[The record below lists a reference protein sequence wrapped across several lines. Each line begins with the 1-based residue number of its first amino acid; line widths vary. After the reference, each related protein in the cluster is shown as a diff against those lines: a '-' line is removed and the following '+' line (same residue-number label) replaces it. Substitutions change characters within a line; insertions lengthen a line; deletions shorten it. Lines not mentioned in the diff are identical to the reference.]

1 MIQPPYQVKTYS
13 LEVFSDIETPV
24 SAYMKLANG
33 GLSILLESIKDSQRK
48 SRYSVFGMKPMLIFR
63 RRPDGTE
70 IEDTVKNVTLRP
82 EGNPFDHLK
91 IVLAGYT
98 FDRKEPF
105 ECGFIAGYISYD
117 AIRYIERIPDQTA
130 DDLNIPEMLM
140 FIPSEVIL
148 FDHETHR
155 MKLLIHS
162 VQDSSGRL
170 TQEEAEHRLYAMM
183 HQLSYSTPNFREI
196 PPEAELPPAP
206 EVTLNMTRQDYIK
219 SIEKAKSYIQQ
230 GDIFQVVFSRR
241 FQALIRC
248 RAFDIY
254 QMLRLIN
261 PSPYMFYLN
270 TPEGFKIVGSSP
282 ETMVKV
288 SDGRMT
294 LRPIAGTRKRGAS
307 TEEDQRI
314 AGELLQDEKELA
326 EHHML
331 VDLGRNDLGRMA
343 EYGSV
348 RVDSFRQI
356 ENYSH
361 VMHIVSTA
369 SGQLKPD
376 HDAVDVFTS
385 CFPAGTV
392 SGAPKIRAMEIIDE
406 LEPTRRN
413 IYAGAVGYFDFQN
426 RLDSCIAIRTLLV
439 KDQIAYWQAGGGIV
453 ADSDPEM
460 ELAESENKAQAIL
473 KALQMAEE
481 MSNGHHDR

>member
-91 IVLAGYT
+91 MILASYT

-162 VQDSSGRL
+162 VQDSSDQL

-206 EVTLNMTRQDYIK
+206 EVTLNMTRQEYLE
-219 SIEKAKSYIQQ
+219 SVEKAKQYIRQ

-294 LRPIAGTRKRGAS
+294 
-307 TEEDQRI
+307 
-314 AGELLQDEKELA
+314 
-326 EHHML
+326 
-331 VDLGRNDLGRMA
+331 
-343 EYGSV
+343 
-348 RVDSFRQI
+348 
-356 ENYSH
+356 
-361 VMHIVSTA
+361 
-369 SGQLKPD
+369 
-376 HDAVDVFTS
+376 
-385 CFPAGTV
+385 
-392 SGAPKIRAMEIIDE
+392 
-406 LEPTRRN
+406 
-413 IYAGAVGYFDFQN
+413 
-426 RLDSCIAIRTLLV
+426 
-439 KDQIAYWQAGGGIV
+439 
-453 ADSDPEM
+453 
-460 ELAESENKAQAIL
+460 
-473 KALQMAEE
+473 
-481 MSNGHHDR
+481 